1 MEDNYLKK
9 AKKVG
14 DLVEDG
20 GAIIGDNDIAI
31 CSRQHLVHTSRTQA
45 RAYSVR
51 NSLGSQN
58 IGIANVILSLCIY
71 VLLCVAARFHHIRT
85 WHGLHFPL
93 SSRSKQHPN
102 LNLATTSTSP
112 FLRTNQVLFC
122 HNLKESVPANEARA
136 KNTKTYIS
144 CFSVLGSS
152 DLEFARK
159 QKPPATKRKEETELF

>member
-71 VLLCVAARFHHIRT
+71 VFLCVAARFHHIRT
-85 WHGLHFPL
+85 WHGLHFPF
-93 SSRSKQHPN
+93 SSRSPSYSFPAQN
-102 LNLATTSTSP
+102 STQPQPSHDLDEPVPENKSSTIFSP
-112 FLRTNQVLFC
+112 AGT
-122 HNLKESVPANEARA
+122 
-136 KNTKTYIS
+136 
-144 CFSVLGSS
+144 
-152 DLEFARK
+152 
-159 QKPPATKRKEETELF
+159 